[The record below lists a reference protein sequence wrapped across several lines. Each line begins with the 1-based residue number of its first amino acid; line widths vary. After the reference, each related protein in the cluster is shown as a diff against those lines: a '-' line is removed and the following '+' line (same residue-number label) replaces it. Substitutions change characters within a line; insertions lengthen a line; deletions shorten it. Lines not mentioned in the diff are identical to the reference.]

1 VGVGVVGLASLTG
14 REHPHPGRQFR
25 RDIDH
30 LLAGEQES
38 FSNVMADAVA
48 ALDRPGPLRPLLRED
63 EHLGEARGVGGELP
77 VPVNVLVGV
86 HHLDRDG
93 AFVWIHPD
101 NDVFVHARSLVS
113 RQ

>member
-1 VGVGVVGLASLTG
+1 MSGEVRDVVGDV
-14 REHPHPGRQFR
+14 PP
-25 RDIDH
+25 
-30 LLAGEQES
+30 
-38 FSNVMADAVA
+38 
-48 ALDRPGPLRPLLRED
+48 RED
-63 EHLGEARGVGGELP
+63 AAVHGWMQADNAVPEHLGEARGVGGELP

-101 NDVFVHARSLVS
+101 NDVFVHARSLES